1 MEYPRHFPRIIPDVP
16 DGAGKHILVVEDN
29 PLNMKL
35 FSAMIAAQGHR
46 VLQATDGW
54 QALDL
59 VQRRRPE
66 LIVMDIELPGLSG
79 LDVARSLKED
89 DATRDIPILL
99 TTAYAYD
106 EDSEPVRAS
115 GCDAFMKKPIAI
127 SAFLRLIEICLLRSA
142 QARHCLV

>member
-1 MEYPRHFPRIIPDVP
+1 MEYPRHFPRMIADVP
-16 DGAGKHILVVEDN
+16 EGAGWPVLVVEDN

-54 QALDL
+54 QALEL
-59 VQRRRPE
+59 ARRQRVA
-66 LIVMDIELPGLSG
+66 LIVMDVELPGLSR

-89 DATRDIPILL
+89 GETRDIPILL
-99 TTAYAYD
+99 TTAHAYD
-106 EDSEPVRAS
+106 EDSEKVRAS